1 MAKTSDH
8 IKPCNIGQS
17 EAHNQRTQEYLS
29 HINRDKLYIRKDLI
43 ANNES
48 WISPAI
54 QDMTLQQYYD
64 DIAKMVKE
72 KTGRSMQTKEKKRI
86 DKKTGKT
93 KVINGSSPI
102 KESVVVCDERT
113 TLADIM
119 RYCEECK
126 RRWGITAIQ
135 IYLHKDEGHY
145 EVKDG
150 VETWKPNYHAHII
163 WDWMNHDTGKSCKLG
178 REDMSAMQDIV
189 AECLDMERG
198 TSKLVTNS
206 EHLERN
212 DFILAKQQR
221 EMEKAQDEKAK
232 AQQELAIIDKQKQER
247 EAESANLDNT
257 IKEKREQLD
266 KEKGSYLLDKTAGLF
281 GFGSQAEKDKR
292 LKELEAAIPKIQE
305 QLKASFKAQVDAA
318 TEKRIKP
325 LTDENEALKS
335 SNKALKN
342 QLNLA
347 QVYNETAESDK
358 ARLKREID
366 RKNQLLLGIGEML
379 YKTSELIRKAVDAL
393 ISFTQRVFTS
403 KYGINTYADNP
414 RMDETEAIEKA
425 IRHHSKGQDP
435 HVVGEWLALTAS
447 KIGKLPEQEAE
458 RAERTAFQ
466 IAHHLDYDRQE
477 GYGMKR

>member
-163 WDWMNHDTGKSCKLG
+163 WDWMNHDRS
-178 REDMSAMQDIV
+178 
-189 AECLDMERG
+189 
-198 TSKLVTNS
+198 
-206 EHLERN
+206 
-212 DFILAKQQR
+212 
-221 EMEKAQDEKAK
+221 
-232 AQQELAIIDKQKQER
+232 
-247 EAESANLDNT
+247 
-257 IKEKREQLD
+257 
-266 KEKGSYLLDKTAGLF
+266 
-281 GFGSQAEKDKR
+281 
-292 LKELEAAIPKIQE
+292 
-305 QLKASFKAQVDAA
+305 
-318 TEKRIKP
+318 
-325 LTDENEALKS
+325 
-335 SNKALKN
+335 
-342 QLNLA
+342 
-347 QVYNETAESDK
+347 
-358 ARLKREID
+358 
-366 RKNQLLLGIGEML
+366 
-379 YKTSELIRKAVDAL
+379 
-393 ISFTQRVFTS
+393 
-403 KYGINTYADNP
+403 
-414 RMDETEAIEKA
+414 
-425 IRHHSKGQDP
+425 
-435 HVVGEWLALTAS
+435 
-447 KIGKLPEQEAE
+447 
-458 RAERTAFQ
+458 
-466 IAHHLDYDRQE
+466 
-477 GYGMKR
+477 

>member
-1 MAKTSDH
+1 
-8 IKPCNIGQS
+8 
-17 EAHNQRTQEYLS
+17 
-29 HINRDKLYIRKDLI
+29 
-43 ANNES
+43 
-48 WISPAI
+48 
-54 QDMTLQQYYD
+54 
-64 DIAKMVKE
+64 
-72 KTGRSMQTKEKKRI
+72 
-86 DKKTGKT
+86 
-93 KVINGSSPI
+93 
-102 KESVVVCDERT
+102 
-113 TLADIM
+113 
-119 RYCEECK
+119 
-126 RRWGITAIQ
+126 
-135 IYLHKDEGHY
+135 
-145 EVKDG
+145 
-150 VETWKPNYHAHII
+150 
-163 WDWMNHDTGKSCKLG
+163 
-178 REDMSAMQDIV
+178 
-189 AECLDMERG
+189 
-198 TSKLVTNS
+198 
-206 EHLERN
+206 
-212 DFILAKQQR
+212 
-221 EMEKAQDEKAK
+221 MEKAQDEKAK

-393 ISFTQRVFTS
+393 ISFAQRVFTS

>member
-43 ANNES
+43 ASNES

-54 QDMTLQQYYD
+54 KGMTLQQYYD

-163 WDWMNHDTGKSCKLG
+163 GTG
-178 REDMSAMQDIV
+178 
-189 AECLDMERG
+189 
-198 TSKLVTNS
+198 
-206 EHLERN
+206 
-212 DFILAKQQR
+212 
-221 EMEKAQDEKAK
+221 
-232 AQQELAIIDKQKQER
+232 
-247 EAESANLDNT
+247 
-257 IKEKREQLD
+257 
-266 KEKGSYLLDKTAGLF
+266 
-281 GFGSQAEKDKR
+281 
-292 LKELEAAIPKIQE
+292 
-305 QLKASFKAQVDAA
+305 
-318 TEKRIKP
+318 
-325 LTDENEALKS
+325 
-335 SNKALKN
+335 
-342 QLNLA
+342 
-347 QVYNETAESDK
+347 
-358 ARLKREID
+358 
-366 RKNQLLLGIGEML
+366 
-379 YKTSELIRKAVDAL
+379 
-393 ISFTQRVFTS
+393 
-403 KYGINTYADNP
+403 
-414 RMDETEAIEKA
+414 
-425 IRHHSKGQDP
+425 
-435 HVVGEWLALTAS
+435 
-447 KIGKLPEQEAE
+447 
-458 RAERTAFQ
+458 
-466 IAHHLDYDRQE
+466 
-477 GYGMKR
+477 